1 MNLLKRIAASNR
13 LPKKFNIKIPAR
25 LRCQLKLP
33 NKLRLPNKLKEL
45 QEKVSSSLLRHLS
58 LRAKLL
64 IVVAIFSLLSIV
76 IGIVGLQGIK
86 TSNDALKNMYTSRI
100 IALQELKIMSEALTV
115 NVVDTCHKVSDGH
128 MAWALGR
135 NRLSEGAQIIKDQW
149 STYKS
154 HVSTTEEEQ
163 MVAQIDGFMGI
174 ADGALTKAA
183 DIMVK
188 EDKPALR
195 AFMIEELYSSI
206 EPVSGKLSELI
217 NLQLELAKREYQSAD
232 NRYNWLTMLF
242 SGMIVTGL
250 SIAIAIALF
259 ILRQTLREIHN
270 MVTCVEQVASGN
282 LALSAITVTTTD
294 EIGRLATAINSMVTN
309 LRSLV
314 KTVSLSAEQVVAAS
328 EETAASVEQVSTTAA
343 EVAGNSSTLAADA
356 HVGTALVVEVSK
368 SLLELSSLVDIAKR
382 EATSAAANSKA
393 TLNTALE
400 GRDTVANTVACM
412 GHIRD
417 KTLETEELMITLNQ
431 YIAKIGAITDTITG
445 IASQTNLLSLNAA
458 IEAARAGEAGRGFA
472 VVAQEV
478 KKLANQSTKGASEV
492 SALIQRV
499 KESTTAAAQA
509 MQGSRAE
516 VEDGVASASQAQSAL
531 ENIFSAI
538 NSTVTD
544 IEAVMAITD
553 EEVTQS
559 DRIIDLIDSL
569 ATVIENTAH
578 QAEEV
583 STATNQTATV
593 MDSLAA
599 NSTGTNKMAAN
610 LKSAIAFFR
619 TEQYVN
625 KLEA

>member
-1 MNLLKRIAASNR
+1 MRLLKRIASKGKWPGK
-13 LPKKFNIKIPAR
+13 LNIKLPVGFRFRNQLTLPAA
-25 LRCQLKLP
+25 LANIQLKTL
-33 NKLRLPNKLKEL
+33 
-45 QEKVSSSLLRHLS
+45 STLLAHLN

-64 IVVAIFSLLSIV
+64 IVVAIFSLLSVV
-76 IGIVGLQGIK
+76 IGLVGLHGIK
-86 TSNDALKNMYTSRI
+86 TANGALQNMYASRI
-100 IALQELKIMSEALTV
+100 IALQELKIMSDALTV

-135 NRLSEGAQIIKDQW
+135 DRLNEGSKTITDQW
-149 STYKS
+149 SAYKS
-154 HVSTTEEEQ
+154 HVTTPEEEQ
-163 MVAQIDGFMGI
+163 MVAQIDGFLGM

-183 DIMVK
+183 AIMVK
-188 EDKPALR
+188 EDKQALS

-206 EPVSGKLSELI
+206 EPVSGKLTELI
-217 NLQLELAKREYQSAD
+217 HLQLELAKREYQAAD
-232 NRYNWLTMLF
+232 SRYNWLIMLF

-250 SIAIAIALF
+250 SLAITLALF
-259 ILRQTLREIHN
+259 ILRQALREINN
-270 MVTCVEQVASGN
+270 MVTSVEQVAAGN
-282 LALSAITVTTTD
+282 LALSAISVTTTD
-294 EIGRLATAINSMVTN
+294 EIGRLATAINSMVLG

-314 KTVSLSAEQVVAAS
+314 KTVSVSAEQVVTGA
-328 EETAASVEQVSTTAA
+328 EETAAAVEQVSATAA
-343 EVAGNSSTLAADA
+343 EVAGSSSLLAAEA
-356 HVGTALVVEVSK
+356 VAGTASVVEVSK

-382 EATSAAANSKA
+382 EATSAATNSRA

-400 GRDTVANTVACM
+400 GRDTVTNTVACM
-412 GHIRD
+412 SNIKD
-417 KTLETEELMITLNQ
+417 KTLETEELMATLNQ

-478 KKLANQSTKGASEV
+478 KKLADQSTKGAAEV

-499 KESTTAAAQA
+499 KESTAAAAQA
-509 MQGSRAE
+509 MQSSRTE

-531 ENIFSAI
+531 ENIFAAVS
-538 NSTVTD
+538 NTVTD

-569 ATVIENTAH
+569 ATVIENTAQ

-583 STATNQTATV
+583 SGATKQTAAV

-599 NSTGTNKMAAN
+599 NSTGTNKMAAS
-610 LKSAIAFFR
+610 LKAAIAFFR
-619 TEQYVN
+619 TEHYTN
-625 KLEA
+625 KLEV

>member
-1 MNLLKRIAASNR
+1 VSLLKRITARSK
-13 LPKKFNIKIPAR
+13 LPKKFNIQIPAR

-33 NKLRLPNKLKEL
+33 EDLKKF
-45 QEKVSSSLLRHLS
+45 QVKAFSTLLCRFS

-76 IGIVGLQGIK
+76 IGVVGLHSIK
-86 TSNDALKNMYTSRI
+86 TANDALKTMYTSRI
-100 IALQELKIMSEALTV
+100 LSLQELKIMSEALTV

-135 NRLSEGAQIIKDQW
+135 NRLDEGAKTIKDQW

-154 HVSTTEEEQ
+154 HAATTEEEQ
-163 MVAQIDGFMGI
+163 MIAQIDGFLGM

-183 DIMVK
+183 DIMIK
-188 EDKPALR
+188 EDKAALR

-217 NLQLELAKREYQSAD
+217 NLQLELAKREYQRAD
-232 NRYNWLTMLF
+232 NRYNWLIMLF

-250 SIAIAIALF
+250 SIAIALALF
-259 ILRQTLREIHN
+259 ILRQALREIHN

-282 LALSAITVTTTD
+282 LALSEITVTTND
-294 EIGRLATAINSMVTN
+294 EIGRLATAINSMVRN

-314 KTVSLSAEQVVAAS
+314 KTVSVSAEQVVAAS
-328 EETAASVEQVSTTAA
+328 EETAASVEQVSSTAA
-343 EVAGNSSTLAADA
+343 EVAGNSSRLAADA
-356 HVGTALVVEVSK
+356 VAGTASVVEVSK

-382 EATSAAANSKA
+382 EATSAATNSRT

-400 GRDTVANTVACM
+400 GRDTVTNTVACM
-412 GHIRD
+412 GNIKD
-417 KTLETEELMITLNQ
+417 KTLEAEELMTTLNQ

-478 KKLANQSTKGASEV
+478 RKLADQSTKGATEV

-499 KESTTAAAQA
+499 KESTTAAARA

-531 ENIFSAI
+531 ENIFAAI
-538 NSTVTD
+538 NNTVTD

-599 NSTGTNKMAAN
+599 NSTGTNKMAAS
-610 LKSAIAFFR
+610 LKAAIAFFR
-619 TEQYVN
+619 TEHCTN

>member
-1 MNLLKRIAASNR
+1 MSLLKRIAASCN
-13 LPKKFNIKIPAR
+13 LPKKFNIKLPAR

-33 NKLRLPNKLKEL
+33 EGLKEL
-45 QEKVSSSLLRHLS
+45 QEKTFSPLLCRLS

-64 IVVAIFSLLSIV
+64 IVVAIFSLLSII
-76 IGIVGLQGIK
+76 IGIVGLHGIK
-86 TSNDALKNMYTSRI
+86 TANDALKNMYTSRI
-100 IALQELKIMSEALTV
+100 IALQELKLMSDALTV
-115 NVVDTCHKVSDGH
+115 NVVDTCHKVSDSH

-135 NRLSEGAQIIKDQW
+135 NRLNEGSKIIKDQW
-149 STYKS
+149 NTYKT

-174 ADGALTKAA
+174 ADGALAKAA

-188 EDKPALR
+188 EDKKALS

-217 NLQLELAKREYQSAD
+217 QLQLELAKREYQSAD
-232 NRYNWLTMLF
+232 TRYNWLIMLF

-250 SIAIAIALF
+250 SIAIALALL
-259 ILRQTLREIHN
+259 ILRQTLGEIRN

-282 LALSAITVTTTD
+282 LALSAITVTTKD
-294 EIGRLATAINSMVTN
+294 EIGRLSTAINSMVMN

-314 KTVSLSAEQVVAAS
+314 KTVSLSADQVVAAS
-328 EETAASVEQVSTTAA
+328 EETAASVEQVSTTTT
-343 EVAGNSSTLAADA
+343 EVAGNSSVLAADA
-356 HVGTALVVEVSK
+356 AVGTASVVEVSK

-393 TLNTALE
+393 TLSTALE

-412 GHIRD
+412 SNIRD
-417 KTLETEELMITLNQ
+417 KTLETEELMTTLNQ

-478 KKLANQSTKGASEV
+478 KKLAEQSTQGASEV

-499 KESTTAAAQA
+499 RESTTAAAHA
-509 MQGSRAE
+509 MQGSRSE
-516 VEDGVASASQAQSAL
+516 VEYGVASASQAQSTL
-531 ENIFSAI
+531 ENIFSAV
-538 NSTVTD
+538 NNTVTD
-544 IEAVMAITD
+544 IEAVLAITD
-553 EEVTQS
+553 EEVTHS
-559 DRIIDLIDSL
+559 DLIIDLIDSL

-610 LKSAIAFFR
+610 LKAAIAFFR
-619 TEQYVN
+619 TEHYAN